1 MSKFNNIDYHNYN
14 DFEENSAPIYRKLR
28 IIDNSNNNANESE
41 RIEDNISIDE
51 NEENNNVDNSASFRT
66 INLNST
72 MPYGYNKKQNRYY
85 DSLTNTS
92 FNDINDFN
100 ELNNIKFSGKKES
113 LIMEVEDTKNI
124 LRNNIQKVYER
135 ENLISELD
143 EKSKN
148 LLDGSEKFRNTSKY
162 LKRKMYFNYVC
173 HIASLVMTILI
184 IITFII
190 ILSK

>member
-148 LLDGSEKFRNTSKY
+148 LLDGSDKFRNTSKY

>member
-51 NEENNNVDNSASFRT
+51 NEENNNVDNIVSFRT